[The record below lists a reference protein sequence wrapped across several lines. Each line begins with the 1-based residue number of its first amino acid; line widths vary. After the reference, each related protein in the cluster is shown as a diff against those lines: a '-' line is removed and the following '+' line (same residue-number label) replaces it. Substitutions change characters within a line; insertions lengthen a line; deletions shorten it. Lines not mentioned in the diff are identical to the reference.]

1 MRKRAC
7 PRKPS
12 PTPSTESLRAMVRDA
27 EQEDIALSFP
37 FGKVRWPEKIVPGPS
52 PFTESN
58 LTLTL
63 IDSGSEGN
71 SFRASSSKLRFK
83 YFTAKRLRCP

>member
-1 MRKRAC
+1 
-7 PRKPS
+7 
-12 PTPSTESLRAMVRDA
+12 MVRDA